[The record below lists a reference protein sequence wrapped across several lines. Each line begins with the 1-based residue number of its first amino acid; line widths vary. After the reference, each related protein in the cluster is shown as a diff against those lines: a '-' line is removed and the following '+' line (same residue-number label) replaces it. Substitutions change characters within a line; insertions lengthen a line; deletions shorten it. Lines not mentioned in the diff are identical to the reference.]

1 MTKLHRRQLFRSTA
15 KVALASALGGD
26 WLNPASAQAQAAKA
40 PNIEAGPP
48 NVSVLPYPDPVF
60 KGVIGRT
67 TDDSKPD
74 FPQPVSAPEGAPNI
88 LLILTDD
95 VGFGASS
102 AFGGPVPTPT
112 LEALAADGLKYNA
125 FNTTALCSPT
135 RAALITGRDQHNV
148 HTGIIME
155 RSLGYPGY
163 DSLMPKSAGT
173 VAEILRGNGYSTAWF
188 GKNHNV
194 PAWQSSA
201 VGPFDLWPTGLGFD
215 YFYGFIGGDVNQW
228 DPTLFENTTP
238 IEPKEK
244 LTEAAK
250 ANYNLD
256 SDLAD
261 QAIHWIEQQQALAPN
276 KPFFAYYA
284 PGATHAPH
292 HVPKDWIAK
301 FKGQFDLGWDKL
313 REETFARQ
321 KTLGVIPQDTILTPR
336 PANLPAWDSLYT
348 RQKELFARMAE
359 IYAAFLAYDDYN
371 IGRVIDAVKREGLAD
386 NTLIIFIEGDNG
398 GSAEGTLQGTANEIA
413 VLGNGAT
420 ETFDY
425 LYSIKDELGGP
436 LHYNH
441 MPVPWSWAFDTPFQ
455 WTKRYASHFGGTRNG
470 MVMSWPKRIKDVGT
484 LREQFHYVTDILP
497 TILEAAGVKAPDMI
511 NGAKQLPIDG
521 VSMAYTWDDAKA
533 PTRRATQLFEM
544 FGNRGIYH
552 KGWMASTTPLVF
564 AWMPEPKGLTPE
576 SFNWELYDLTKDFSQ
591 GNDLAKT
598 MPDKLKQMEE
608 LWWAEAGRNNA
619 LPLILSPRATL
630 EAVFQRPSLTRG
642 RTHFVYRQGTVRI
655 PEGTA
660 PTVKNT
666 SYTITA
672 KLNVPEKGAEG
683 VVITQGG
690 RFAGW
695 GLVMLDGKPV
705 WAYKNT
711 QQPND
716 GIRISG
722 PSKLTPGD
730 HVVSVDFAYAGKKGE
745 FGKGGEYVLK
755 VDGAEVARTTISH
768 TVPFIYSVDET
779 LDVGEDRGTPI
790 IEDYA
795 DRMPFKYN
803 GRIDEVEIH
812 LEGGNAALDVPD
824 IDGQ

>member
-1 MTKLHRRQLFRSTA
+1 MNRRKLFSSTA
-15 KVALASALGGD
+15 KAALGSVIGGS
-26 WLNPASAQAQAAKA
+26 WLGSQPTAAQAQLGKGA
-40 PNIEAGPP
+40 AGPP
-48 NVSVLPYPDPVF
+48 NVSVLPYPDPPF
-60 KGVIGRT
+60 NGIIGRT
-67 TDDSKPD
+67 TEDSKPD
-74 FPQPVSAPEGAPNI
+74 FPQPVSAPEGAPNV

-112 LEALAADGLKYNA
+112 LEALAANGLKYNA

-163 DSLMPKSAGT
+163 NSLMPKSAGT

-228 DPTLFENTTP
+228 DPTLFENTSP

-244 LTEAAK
+244 LTGEAK
-250 ANYNLD
+250 ANYHLD

-261 QAIHWIEQQQALAPN
+261 QAIHWIRAAACAGAEQTVLRLLRSGRDARARITCRRI
-276 KPFFAYYA
+276 
-284 PGATHAPH
+284 GSRSS
-292 HVPKDWIAK
+292 KDSSIRAGTSCARK
-301 FKGQFDLGWDKL
+301 RSQ
-313 REETFARQ
+313 RQ
-321 KTLGVIPQDTILTPR
+321 KKLGVIPQDTILTPR
-336 PANLPAWDSLYT
+336 PANMPAWDSLDAK
-348 RQKELFARMAE
+348 QKELFAHMAE

-371 IGRVIDAVKREGLAD
+371 IGRVIEAVKQEGLAD

-398 GSAEGTLQGTANEIA
+398 GSAEGTLQGTANEVA
-413 VLGNGAT
+413 VIGNGAK
-420 ETFDY
+420 ESFDY

-455 WTKRYASHFGGTRNG
+455 WTKRYASHFGGVRNG
-470 MVMSWPKRIKDVGT
+470 MVMSWPKRIKDVGA
-484 LREQFHYVTDILP
+484 LREQFHYVTDIMP
-497 TILEAAGVKAPDMI
+497 TILEAAGVQAPDMI

-521 VSMAYTWDDAKA
+521 ISMAYTWDDAKA

-552 KGWMASTTPLVF
+552 DGWMASTTPLVF
-564 AWMPEPKGLTPE
+564 AWEPEPKGITPE

-591 GNDLAKT
+591 GADLAKA
-598 MPDKLKQMEE
+598 MPEKLKQMEE

-619 LPLILSPRATL
+619 LPLNFSPQATVQ
-630 EAVFQRPSLTRG
+630 AVFQRPSLTRG
-642 RTHFVYRQGTVRI
+642 RTHFTYRQGTVRI

-672 KLNVPEKGAEG
+672 KLNVPEQGADG
-683 VVITQGG
+683 VIVTQGG

-695 GLVMLDGKPV
+695 GLLILDGKPV

-716 GIRISG
+716 GDPDQRSKD
-722 PSKLTPGD
+722 KLTPGD
-730 HVVSVDFAYAGKKGE
+730 HVVSVDFVYDGKKGE
-745 FGKGGEYVLK
+745 FGKGGAYVLK
-755 VDGAEVARTTISH
+755 VDGAEVARH
-768 TVPFIYSVDET
+768 HHQPYRALHLF
-779 LDVGEDRGTPI
+779 GRRNPRRGRGPRHA
-790 IEDYA
+790 DPRRLRRPDAVQVLRA
-795 DRMPFKYN
+795 DRRGYN
-803 GRIDEVEIH
+803 SPCRRKRGV
-812 LEGGNAALDVPD
+812 
-824 IDGQ
+824 

>member
-1 MTKLHRRQLFRSTA
+1 MDRRKLFVSTA
-15 KVALASALGGD
+15 KAALAGVIAGSGLESK
-26 WLNPASAQAQAAKA
+26 PASAQAQVAKGA
-40 PNIEAGPP
+40 AGPP
-48 NVSVLPYPDPVF
+48 QGSVLPYPDPEF

-67 TDDSKPD
+67 TEDSKPD
-74 FPQPVSAPEGAPNI
+74 FPQPVSAPEGAPNV

-112 LEALAADGLKYNA
+112 LEALAAKGLKYNA

-163 DSLMPKSAGT
+163 NSLMPKSAGT

-244 LTEAAK
+244 LSGEAK
-250 ANYNLD
+250 ASYHLD

-261 QAIHWIEQQQALAPN
+261 QAIHWIEQQHALAPN

-292 HVPKDWIAK
+292 HVPKEWIAK
-301 FKGQFDLGWDKL
+301 FKGQFDQGWDKL

-321 KTLGVIPQDTILTPR
+321 KNLGVIPQDTILTPR
-336 PANLPAWDSLYT
+336 PANMPAWDSLDA
-348 RQKELFARMAE
+348 RQKELYARMAE

-371 IGRVIDAVKREGLAD
+371 IGRVIDAVAREGLSD

-398 GSAEGTLQGTANEIA
+398 GSAEGTLQGTANEVA
-413 VLGNGAT
+413 VIGNGAK
-420 ETFDY
+420 ESFDY

-455 WTKRYASHFGGTRNG
+455 WTKRYASHFGGVRNG
-470 MVMSWPKRIKDVGT
+470 MVISWPRRIKDVGA
-484 LREQFHYVTDILP
+484 LREQFHYVTDIMP
-497 TILEAAGVKAPDMI
+497 TILEAAGVPAPDMI
-511 NGAKQLPIDG
+511 DGAKQLPVDG
-521 VSMAYTWDDAKA
+521 ISMAYTWDDAKA
-533 PTRRATQLFEM
+533 PTRRVTQLFEM

-552 KGWMASTTPLVF
+552 DGWMASTTPLVF
-564 AWMPEPKGLTPE
+564 AWEPEPKGLTPE
-576 SFNWELYDLTKDFSQ
+576 SFNWELYDLGKDFSQ
-591 GNDLAKT
+591 GART
-598 MPDKLKQMEE
+598 
-608 LWWAEAGRNNA
+608 
-619 LPLILSPRATL
+619 SPRPCP
-630 EAVFQRPSLTRG
+630 RSSSRW
-642 RTHFVYRQGTVRI
+642 R
-655 PEGTA
+655 
-660 PTVKNT
+660 
-666 SYTITA
+666 SS
-672 KLNVPEKGAEG
+672 
-683 VVITQGG
+683 GG
-690 RFAGW
+690 RKRA
-695 GLVMLDGKPV
+695 
-705 WAYKNT
+705 AT
-711 QQPND
+711 
-716 GIRISG
+716 
-722 PSKLTPGD
+722 TPC
-730 HVVSVDFAYAGKKGE
+730 
-745 FGKGGEYVLK
+745 
-755 VDGAEVARTTISH
+755 R
-768 TVPFIYSVDET
+768 
-779 LDVGEDRGTPI
+779 
-790 IEDYA
+790 
-795 DRMPFKYN
+795 
-803 GRIDEVEIH
+803 
-812 LEGGNAALDVPD
+812 
-824 IDGQ
+824 